1 MTLAGVLH
9 MLLRDGRMP
18 ASRCGSA
25 TVAALRPLLEAGAL
39 ERRRKG
45 GGSEL
50 VVADPGALRRFAE
63 RLFPAGLEA
72 ALDGAG
78 SRAEG
83 VTRFRDSKRAAL
95 AERPIVLLRGRP
107 GTMVSSDAG
116 PPLPLGALTAAW
128 GAAALVLPPAGS
140 MRFDGPLAVIEN
152 KAVFLAFETLVERGL
167 TADMALWSGGRLD
180 QRVIDWL
187 AGLTGPLLHAGDW
200 DASGLDD
207 YARLKAAC
215 GARTRLFL
223 PPDLDDL
230 FARYAAPALGVT
242 NPAIRAR
249 LAALGDPDLDRV
261 LELIAR
267 HGAGLEQEC
276 LLG

>member
-25 TVAALRPLLEAGAL
+25 TTAVLRPLLEAGAL

-107 GTMVSSDAG
+107 GTVVDS
-116 PPLPLGALTAAW
+116 
-128 GAAALVLPPAGS
+128 AAALVLPPAEP
-140 MRFDGPLAVIEN
+140 MRFDGPLAIIEN
-152 KAVFLAFETLVERGL
+152 KAVFLAFETLAERGL
-167 TADMALWSGGRLD
+167 AADMALWSGGRLD

-215 GARTRLFL
+215 GTRARLFL

-230 FARYAAPALGVT
+230 FAR
-242 NPAIRAR
+242 
-249 LAALGDPDLDRV
+249 
-261 LELIAR
+261 